1 MPRYLVIKREIC
13 SRSHARKPLANKH
26 CSITLATIHP
36 RDAMHLGAEEIET
49 TQLAGVSE
57 GFVQNVSKS
66 VIELLG
72 YLGINVSLL

>member
-1 MPRYLVIKREIC
+1 M
-13 SRSHARKPLANKH
+13 
-26 CSITLATIHP
+26 
-36 RDAMHLGAEEIET
+36 ET